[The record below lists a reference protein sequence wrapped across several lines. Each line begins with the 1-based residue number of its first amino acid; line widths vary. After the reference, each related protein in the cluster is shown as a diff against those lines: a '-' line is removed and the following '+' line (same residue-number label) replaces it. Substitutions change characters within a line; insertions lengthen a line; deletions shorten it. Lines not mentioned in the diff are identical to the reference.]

1 MIRQGVENMRKLVY
15 AFYDPNF
22 SFGEVIKKY
31 PDAGGAMTDCL
42 SGDVNE
48 DFSEL
53 WRQIREFV
61 PLPDEICLMGLRWR
75 PERSPNRDPLLFLSH
90 TTEMRLRCRPNPSR
104 VEELCSTRR
113 HSRPQHHFPR
123 RECCRSS

>member
-1 MIRQGVENMRKLVY
+1 MRKLVY

-61 PLPDEICLMGLRWR
+61 PLLDDLPYGT
-75 PERSPNRDPLLFLSH
+75 PL
-90 TTEMRLRCRPNPSR
+90 
-104 VEELCSTRR
+104 VA
-113 HSRPQHHFPR
+113 
-123 RECCRSS
+123 